1 MAGKCLTVIKII
13 SQLLYFLVCNVP
25 DMFLYDSPRITMFFQ
40 RKKRKSLSDVRSSRG
55 FLRKRSSRNDCSWG
69 CVFIMGF
76 YSCVFQHILIMHVN
90 DSLQPLFVLT
100 HSYSDPKTLLIF
112 HFLYLFFTD
121 RLCSC
126 FLPQKDQQY
135 VLLRSVNFIISR
147 GGDFSCS
154 ALLFY

>member
-1 MAGKCLTVIKII
+1 MALFSCLQRSRHVFVRFT
-13 SQLLYFLVCNVP
+13 QNHNV
-25 DMFLYDSPRITMFFQ
+25 LSEEE
-40 RKKRKSLSDVRSSRG
+40 RKKPLRCEILKRFPKKAIQQKWLFVRR
-55 FLRKRSSRNDCSWG
+55 
-69 CVFIMGF
+69 VFIMGF

-121 RLCSC
+121 RPLCSC
-126 FLPQKDQQY
+126 FLPQKDQRY

-147 GGDFSCS
+147 GCDFSCS